1 MNRTTGTQGGVSAI
15 IVVVLIALFALL
27 GTYMASMSTLGSLN
41 TTLSGSAMQA
51 WFAARTGAEWA
62 VQQSL
67 VASDGGCSCA
77 ANCCTGINGQVLN
90 FTEAGLTGYQATVT
104 CAARDAAEAG
114 SNYCVYDLGITATNN
129 SGVPLTTVS
138 RTLMLSITDRNAP

>member
-1 MNRTTGTQGGVSAI
+1 MSRPAGIQRGVSAI

-27 GTYMASMSTLGSLN
+27 GAYMSSMSTLGVLS
-41 TTLSGSAMQA
+41 TSQSGSAMQA

-67 VASDGGCSCA
+67 AASDGGCSCA
-77 ANCCTGINGQVLN
+77 ANCCTGINGQALN
-90 FTEAGLTGYQATVT
+90 FTEAGLAGYQASVT
-104 CAARDAAEAG
+104 CVARDVTEAG
-114 SNYCVYDLGITATNN
+114 SSYCIYDLGITATNN
-129 SGVPLTTVS
+129 SGAPLTTVS